1 MKKIILSL
9 FLLMTFSFTFAQ
21 KANVRKAKAKLNLEV
36 PDYKG
41 AREAIKLALL
51 DTTTNKLAETW
62 YIAGTVGYKENES
75 PLTQDP
81 EVKGK
86 AILESYNC
94 FLTALKLDSMPDA
107 KGKVK
112 LKYTKDIKAKLKD
125 YFLPQNLVAYGAFL
139 YEKKNWDATTNT
151 FETYLS
157 LPKLPI
163 LNNELKVDTIYYKI
177 KYYTALA
184 YLNASKS
191 DNAIV
196 HLKELKDGY
205 YENLSVY
212 KILSDEYNN
221 TKDTVNYESTLEE
234 GFKKFP
240 NDTWFLERLINVY
253 IFSNR
258 SKEAMVYLTAAIK
271 RDPTSA
277 QYWYVKGNL
286 DENMN
291 NLDTAIVSFNKAIEL
306 NPKLPEA
313 YAGKGRLLFN
323 KAVKM
328 SEDANDIKDV
338 KTYKAEM
345 KKADAVFKES
355 LPYFLNASEL
365 KPKSIDYK
373 ETLKTLYYRLKMD
386 AEYEAI
392 SKEIKEL
399 KGS

>member
-1 MKKIILSL
+1 
-9 FLLMTFSFTFAQ
+9 MTFSFTFAQ
-21 KANVRKAKAKLNLEV
+21 KANVRKAKSKLNLEV

-51 DTTTNKLAETW
+51 DTTTNKIAETW

-86 AILESYNC
+86 AILESYDC

-112 LKYTKDIKAKLKD
+112 PKYTKDIKAKLKD
-125 YFLPQNLVAYGAFL
+125 YYLPQNLVAYGAYL
-139 YEKKNWDATTNT
+139 YEKKNWDATINT
-151 FETYLS
+151 FETYLG

-163 LNNELKVDTIYYKI
+163 LNNELKIDTLYYKI

-184 YLNASKS
+184 CLNASKS
-191 DNAIV
+191 DKAIA
-196 HLKELKDGY
+196 HLKELKNGY
-205 YENLSVY
+205 YETLNVY
-212 KILSDEYNN
+212 QLLCDEYNKQ
-221 TKDTVNYESTLEE
+221 KDTVNYQLTLKE
-234 GFKKFP
+234 GFEKFP
-240 NDTWFLERLINVY
+240 NDTWFLQNLINVY
-253 IFSNR
+253 IFSGK
-258 SKEAMVYLTAAIK
+258 SKEAMVYLTAAIQ

-291 NLDTAIVSFNKAIEL
+291 NLDAAIESFNKAIEL
-306 NPKLPEA
+306 NPKLAEA
-313 YAGKGRLLFN
+313 HAGKGRLLFN

-338 KTYKAEM
+338 KAYKAEM
-345 KKADAVFKES
+345 KKADAIFKES
-355 LPYFLNASEL
+355 LPFFLKASEL
-365 KPKSIDYK
+365 KPKSIEYK

-392 SKEIKEL
+392 TKEIKAL
-399 KGS
+399 